1 MERDE
6 KRQRMV
12 EELERR
18 EAEASRARTEAASTA
33 ATLQREME
41 RLRRV
46 AAEKAMAATAAAEA
60 RRKES
65 MERVA
70 EGAPAGDAGD
80 AVLQDRLART
90 LKVSWA
96 SKVRRCDGPRRWR
109 AMSQPKRSRHATPPR
124 SSGSR
129 RRPPRREGGG
139 GQSVHLSEKAEERGA
154 LFDGFAHPYRFDPF
168 HAGTRLFA
176 AGSPRRL

>member
-18 EAEASRARTEAASTA
+18 EAEASRARAEAASTA

-70 EGAPAGDAGD
+70 EEGPSTDADD

-96 SKVRRCDGPRRWR
+96 SKVRVWQWGVVEAWCLYFSLSSAVALVRGPEDGR
-109 AMSQPKRSRHATPPR
+109 APDASTKARKA
-124 SSGSR
+124 GSR
-129 RRPPRREGGG
+129 ARRSCSPNLLPFPSPFHRAREG
-139 GQSVHLSEKAEERGA
+139 A
-154 LFDGFAHPYRFDPF
+154 
-168 HAGTRLFA
+168 RLLA